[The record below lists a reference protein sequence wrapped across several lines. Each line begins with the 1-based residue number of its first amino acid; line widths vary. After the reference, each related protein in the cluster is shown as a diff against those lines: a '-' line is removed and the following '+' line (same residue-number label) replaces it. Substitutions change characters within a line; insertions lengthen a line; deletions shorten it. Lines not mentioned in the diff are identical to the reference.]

1 VNTINLEQLRHEIID
16 YKVQIEKCTDT
27 SELLLLKRRW
37 LETETKLLNAIEDKS
52 TNTKLFAPKNIRD
65 IKGLN
70 LEVVGLNYIPF
81 IKGAY
86 NILTGRGGSGKSA
99 IALKSMI
106 MYLAINPTKTGLAFF
121 TEDGKDDI
129 TSRLEMICRGEN
141 IDSND
146 IINRVHFI
154 TVENDDRIKWAKT
167 SRDGYQVENVY
178 INEVIAFAKDNNVG
192 FIIIDP
198 LKRFHSL
205 SENSNDDMDV
215 LVRDVF
221 VDMAVKTEAVL
232 LVLHHSSKSG
242 ESGASRGAST
252 ISDSARLGWNIGKYY
267 IKNEKTGEVV
277 VDESKRNKIKLSI
290 IKDNQGLEG
299 KCIIRDVSDNSIP
312 NPLSG
317 FIGGYNNKAPEIT
330 QYKYKENTNNI
341 IDDAPAID
349 ADIPDLGF

>member
-1 VNTINLEQLRHEIID
+1 MEDRKLKLIDKLQSEI
-16 YKVQIEKCTDT
+16 KEKQNILDEIQGEFKT
-27 SELLLLKRRW
+27 KR
-37 LETETKLLNAIEDKS
+37 
-52 TNTKLFAPKNIRD
+52 LFEPKKIRD

-106 MYLAINPTKTGLAFF
+106 MYLAINTDKTGLAFF

-129 TSRLEMICRGEN
+129 LSRLEIICRVEN

-167 SRDGYQVENVY
+167 SRDGYQVESVY
-178 INEVIAFAKDNNVG
+178 INEVIEFAKSQNVG

-205 SENSNDDMDV
+205 SENSNDDMDI
-215 LVRDVF
+215 LVRDIF

-242 ESGASRGAST
+242 ENGAARGAGT
-252 ISDSARLGWNIGKYY
+252 ITDSARLGWQIGKFY
-267 IKNEKTGEVV
+267 IKNEKTHEIVL
-277 VDESKRNKIKLSI
+277 DEAKRNKVKLSI
-290 IKDNQGLEG
+290 IKDNLGLEN
-299 KCIIRDVSDNSIP
+299 KCSIRDISDNSIH

-317 FIGGYNNKAPEIT
+317 FNGRYSSNT
-330 QYKYKENTNNI
+330 QPIETTTYEYKENTNNI
-341 IDDAPAID
+341 INDAPAID
-349 ADIPDLGF
+349 VDIPDMGF

>member
-1 VNTINLEQLRHEIID
+1 MEDRKQILIDKLESDIKEKQSILKEIQD
-16 YKVQIEKCTDT
+16 EFK
-27 SELLLLKRRW
+27 
-37 LETETKLLNAIEDKS
+37 
-52 TNTKLFAPKNIRD
+52 TNKLFAPKNIRD

-70 LEVVGLNYIPF
+70 LEVIGLNYIPL

-86 NILTGRGGSGKSA
+86 NLLTGRGGSGKSA
-99 IALKSMI
+99 VALKSMI

-129 TSRLEMICRGEN
+129 ISRLEMICRGEN
-141 IDSND
+141 INSED

-167 SRDGYQVENVY
+167 SRDGYQVESVY
-178 INEVIAFAKDNNVG
+178 INEVIEFAKSQSVG

-221 VDMAVKTEAVL
+221 VDMAVKTEACL
-232 LVLHHSSKSG
+232 LVLHHSAKGG
-242 ESGASRGAST
+242 ESGASRGAGT
-252 ISDSARLGWNIGKYY
+252 ISDSARLGWRIGKFY
-267 IKNEKTGEVV
+267 IKNEKTGEIV

-290 IKDNQGLEG
+290 IKDNQGLES
-299 KCIIRDVSDNSIP
+299 KCSIRDVSDSSIQ
-312 NPLSG
+312 NPLIG
-317 FIGGYNNKAPEIT
+317 FIGGYNRSIEPETTTYEMTNNLENPPQIDVDIPEI
-330 QYKYKENTNNI
+330 
-341 IDDAPAID
+341 D
-349 ADIPDLGF
+349 F

>member
-1 VNTINLEQLRHEIID
+1 MENRKQILIDKLESDIKEKKTILKEIQGE
-16 YKVQIEKCTDT
+16 YKT
-27 SELLLLKRRW
+27 
-37 LETETKLLNAIEDKS
+37 
-52 TNTKLFAPKNIRD
+52 TKLFAPKNIRE

-106 MYLAINPTKTGLAFF
+106 MYLSVNPNKTGLAFF

-167 SRDGYQVENVY
+167 SRDGYQVENIY
-178 INEVIAFAKDNNVG
+178 INEVIEFSKSQNVG

-252 ISDSARLGWNIGKYY
+252 ISDSARLGWSIGKYY
-267 IKNEKTGEVV
+267 IRNEKSGEVV
-277 VDESKRNKIKLSI
+277 IDESKRNKIKLSI

-299 KCIIRDVSDNSIP
+299 KCAIRDVSDNSIP

-317 FIGGYNNKAPEIT
+317 FIGGYNSNKEPEKT
-330 QYKYKENTNNI
+330 TYNYVENTNNI
-341 IDDAPAID
+341 IDDAPVKD
-349 ADIPDLGF
+349 VDIPDIF